1 MVEQY
6 IYIMQYYSMEESNA
20 PHSRIFQT
28 AYETNAHERFMLVCV
43 ITIIGWNSRFWDF
56 FIF

>member
-1 MVEQY
+1 MVEQ
-6 IYIMQYYSMEESNA
+6 YIMQYYSMEESNA

-43 ITIIGWNSRFWDF
+43 ITIIGWNSRFRDF

>member
-28 AYETNAHERFMLVCV
+28 AYETNAHERFMLVYV
-43 ITIIGWNSRFWDF
+43 LKIIGWNSGFYNLHL
-56 FIF
+56 